1 MRYRRTP
8 DLAWQA
14 VGPETV
20 VVDLV
25 RGRSLGLNATG
36 GLVWGL
42 LGEHDEGQ
50 IAAEVARRFGI
61 GEDEARADV
70 ARLLAALLDRGLVE
84 EA

>member
-1 MRYRRTP
+1 MRYRRAP

-20 VVDLV
+20 IIDLR
-25 RGRSLGLNATG
+25 RGRSLGLNETG

-42 LGEHDEGQ
+42 VGEHDAPE
-50 IAAEVARRFGI
+50 IAAEVARRFRI
-61 GEDEARADV
+61 GEDEARKDV
-70 ARLLAALLDRGLVE
+70 ARLLEALLDRGLLE